1 MINSSLIQYRALIA
15 RQQLLQQQQHKR
27 LARRIHDDVCQQLT
41 LLSLQLSLALSDAKS
56 QARWAQHC
64 QQWSTMVM
72 ELGQNLRHILNELQP
87 RILDDLG
94 LAAGRQWYTRSN
106 PAGIHCELVLPEAP
120 VALPPVAANE
130 LFSICRDIVNEVFG
144 PNGVTEATL
153 AVEQTDDQVRLHLRT
168 QQQNLA
174 QAPLISKALDA
185 LSIHERL
192 FCLDGSIET
201 QQDPAAGLA
210 ISLSVPVSRQAVS
223 HAALRDIRLY

>member
-1 MINSSLIQYRALIA
+1 MVNSSLIQYRALIA

-72 ELGQNLRHILNELQP
+72 ELGQNMRQILNELQP

-94 LAAGRQWYTRSN
+94 LAAALQWYARSS
-106 PAGIHCELVLPEAP
+106 PVGIHCELLLPDAP

-130 LFSICRDIVNEVFG
+130 LFTICRDIVNEVFG

-153 AVEQTDDQVRLHLRT
+153 ALEQTDELVRLHLRT
-168 QQQNLA
+168 QQQKPE

-192 FCLDGSIET
+192 FCIDGTVET
-201 QQDPAAGLA
+201 QQDSVQGLA
-210 ISLSVPVSRQAVS
+210 VTLSIPASRQAVS
-223 HAALRDIRLY
+223 HAA